1 MRLLS
6 SAGIVCGMPSQTPN
20 ILLIMTDQERYPT
33 VYEDDAIAEFR
44 RTQLPSRARL
54 IREGLEF
61 HHHYAGSTACAP
73 SRATLFTGH
82 YPSLHG
88 VTSTDGIAK
97 LATDVQMQWL
107 DPDVVPTMG
116 HYFQAAGYRTYYRG
130 KWHISHADLAT
141 PGTHEGLQTSDA
153 QGRILQEMVEL
164 YQRTDRLEPFGF
176 TGWIG
181 REPHGADLA
190 DSGSVRDAVFA
201 DQVTD
206 LFETLGDDSDPR
218 PWLAVA
224 SFVNPHDIIFAG
236 PAWKTLGLPEPD
248 ETVPHIAEAPS
259 QSDSFDD
266 RPDCQRQWRECWPA
280 MTFDI
285 PLDNDFRRLYYWLMK
300 TVDSAIGAVLD
311 ALDASGMAD
320 NTIVVFTSD
329 HGELLGAHGGL
340 QQKWYNAYEE
350 ALHVP
355 FIVRGPGIEG
365 RADGV
370 QVPTS
375 HVDLVPTLLG
385 LAGADAASLLD
396 LVGAHHTEAQ
406 PLPGRNLAGVVRSP
420 ESQVDNDQPI
430 YFMTEDQF
438 SQGPNSTNPMTG
450 NSFTPVTGASNV
462 EAVVTALRTGL
473 GGARELWKLAHYY
486 GTPGSADAALTATE
500 VYNLTADPQERHNLA
515 TDSAAPVAELY
526 EVLKQ
531 QRAAKRATPRFA
543 NATKH
548 DAARA
553 LGEAMSSG
561 QTL

>member
-1 MRLLS
+1 M
-6 SAGIVCGMPSQTPN
+6 
-20 ILLIMTDQERYPT
+20 
-33 VYEDDAIAEFR
+33 
-44 RTQLPSRARL
+44 PSRARL

-61 HHHYAGSTACAP
+61 HNHYTGSTACAP

-88 VTSTDGIAK
+88 VKSTDGLAK

-116 HYFQAAGYRTYYRG
+116 HWFQAAGYRTYYRG

-201 DQVTD
+201 DQVRD
-206 LFETLGDDSDPR
+206 LFETLGEGSDPR

-236 PAWKTLGLPEPD
+236 PAWKALGLPEPD
-248 ETVPHIAEAPS
+248 ETVPDIPEAPS

-266 RPDCQRQWRECWPA
+266 RPDCQRQWRECWPE

-340 QQKWYNAYEE
+340 QQKWYQAYEE

-355 FIVRGPGIEG
+355 FVVRGPGIEG
-365 RADGV
+365 PADGV
-370 QVPTS
+370 RVPTS

-385 LAGADAASLLD
+385 LVGQDAASLLD

-406 PLPGRNLAGVVRSP
+406 PLPGRNLAEVVRGP
-420 ESQVDNDQPI
+420 ESQVVNDLPI

-438 SQGPNSTNPMTG
+438 SQGPHSTNPMTG
-450 NSFTPVTGASNV
+450 ASFTPVTGASNV
-462 EAVVTALRTGL
+462 EAVVTALPTGP
-473 GGARELWKLAHYY
+473 GGGRELWKLAHYY
-486 GTPGSADAALTATE
+486 GTPGTDDAALTAWE
-500 VYNLTADPQERHNLA
+500 IYNLSTDPEERHNLA
-515 TDSAAPVAELY
+515 GASEAPVAELH
-526 EVLKQ
+526 EVLAE
-531 QRAAKRATPRFA
+531 QRAAKRATPQHA

-553 LGEAMSSG
+553 LGEAMSSD
-561 QTL
+561 QSV